1 MGKIDD
7 IQAYK
12 EWTEYHRSLKRD
24 KAADNLSPVE
34 RKKKLEKLEA
44 NVIEWIL
51 FFFSEFA
58 KYPFTKFHKKAIK
71 RITTNMEWYEVLSWS
86 RELAKSTIV
95 FMCMMYLVL
104 TGKKKNVLLIS
115 NSHENAVRLLEPYK
129 KAFESNSMLK
139 AYYGDL
145 REFGSWTA
153 DEFTL
158 TTGATFRA
166 IGALESPRGTRGCCT
181 SGHGS
186 RG

>member
-58 KYPFTKFHKKAIK
+58 KYQMAKFCELGVESDVVIGKGIDMEDLFGRRILIEKVIIQPTKFP
-71 RITTNMEWYEVLSWS
+71 
-86 RELAKSTIV
+86 
-95 FMCMMYLVL
+95 
-104 TGKKKNVLLIS
+104 GK
-115 NSHENAVRLLEPYK
+115 NS
-129 KAFESNSMLK
+129 S
-139 AYYGDL
+139 GL
-145 REFGSWTA
+145 RMQM
-153 DEFTL
+153 
-158 TTGATFRA
+158 
-166 IGALESPRGTRGCCT
+166 
-181 SGHGS
+181 
-186 RG
+186 

>member
-71 RITTNMEWYEVLSWS
+71 RTTTNMECTRFYRGHVSWQNPPS
-86 RELAKSTIV
+86 CSCA
-95 FMCMMYLVL
+95 
-104 TGKKKNVLLIS
+104 
-115 NSHENAVRLLEPYK
+115 
-129 KAFESNSMLK
+129 
-139 AYYGDL
+139 
-145 REFGSWTA
+145 
-153 DEFTL
+153 
-158 TTGATFRA
+158 
-166 IGALESPRGTRGCCT
+166 
-181 SGHGS
+181 
-186 RG
+186 